1 MSCRADAVDCC
12 FILNG
17 EKTYISNAGIA
28 GQYVVF
34 AKSDPDAGRRGITA
48 FIVDADQPG
57 LTVEP
62 FEVIAPHPIG
72 RLRFKDCFVPTD
84 KVLGELGSGFKIAM
98 KTLDVFRT
106 TVGGAALGLARLR

>member
-1 MSCRADAVDCC
+1 MQGLRVSMLCLQKATPMLD
-12 FILNG
+12 G
-17 EKTYISNAGIA
+17 E
-28 GQYVVF
+28 
-34 AKSDPDAGRRGITA
+34 GITA

-106 TVGGAALGLARLR
+106 TVGGAALGSRDVR